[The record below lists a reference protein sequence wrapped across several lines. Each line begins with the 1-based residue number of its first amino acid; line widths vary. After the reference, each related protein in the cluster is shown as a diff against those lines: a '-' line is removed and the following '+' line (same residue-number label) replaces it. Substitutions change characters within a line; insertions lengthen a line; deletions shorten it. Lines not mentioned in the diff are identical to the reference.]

1 MQTINVQ
8 VKDGIAE
15 VELNRPEARNAIN
28 LAMGRELGAAL
39 DSLAERDE
47 VRAVIIS
54 GAGGKAFASG
64 ADIAELREPTHRE
77 AFLTTNATLF
87 QKLGELPRPHI
98 SCIEGYALG
107 GGLERAL
114 GCDPRVRARAAP
126 VGPSAATV

>member
-54 GAGGKAFASG
+54 GAGGKAFARG
-64 ADIAELREPTHRE
+64 AAIAEVGEGAARE
-77 AFLTTNATLF
+77 AVLAIKATLF
-87 QKLGELPRPHI
+87 QRLGELP
-98 SCIEGYALG
+98 A
-107 GGLERAL
+107 
-114 GCDPRVRARAAP
+114 PRVHG
-126 VGPSAATV
+126 V